1 MLARADRMHTKT
13 APLVVSAPRTG
24 ERGELPS
31 PPARYPYAAR
41 MALVNVCAA
50 LAVLVAFSRA
60 DGDVTIR
67 GLLVAFGVSFTFAN
81 CIGTPMALVMPTLG
95 RRVFA
100 TLHAPFNWAI
110 MLLAMAAIALAG
122 SVLSILVL
130 MAVGYLPPG
139 AFLSWLL
146 GSARTSLIITL
157 TFGVGVTLY
166 ETMRSRLERTT
177 LALAKKERDEAE
189 ARRIATEA
197 QLASLESRVQPHFL
211 FNTLNSIAALI
222 PQDPA
227 GAERMIGQLAS
238 LLRAS
243 LDGADAPLV
252 PLHQEL
258 RSVRDYLE
266 IERVRFGERLRFRI
280 TMPDGLDRITVPR
293 FALQTLVENSVK
305 FAVSPRREGG
315 LVDVTAE
322 ASDLRVRL
330 SVTDDGPGF
339 DPADAP
345 DHHGLALLRERL
357 ALSFGERASL
367 EVSSRPGRTAV
378 TVTVPR

>member
-1 MLARADRMHTKT
+1 MTTRAE
-13 APLVVSAPRTG
+13 PLSAATPRTG
-24 ERGELPS
+24 DLPS
-31 PPARYPYAAR
+31 PTARYPYAAR
-41 MALVNVCAA
+41 MAFVNVCAA
-50 LAVLVAFSRA
+50 LAVLVAFGRA
-60 DGDVTIR
+60 DGDVTLH

-81 CIGTPMALVMPTLG
+81 GIGTPMALVMPTFG
-95 RRVFA
+95 RWVFG
-100 TLHAPFNWAI
+100 TFRAPLNWAI
-110 MLLAMAAIALAG
+110 MLLAMATMALAG
-122 SVLSILVL
+122 SVLSIVL
-130 MAVGYLPPG
+130 LTAVGYLP
-139 AFLSWLL
+139 ADTVMSWFLASM
-146 GSARTSLIITL
+146 RTSLIITV

-227 GAERMIGQLAS
+227 GAERMTGQLAS
-238 LLRAS
+238 LLRSS
-243 LDGADAPLV
+243 LDAADSPLV

-266 IERVRFGERLRFRI
+266 IERVRFGDRLRFRI
-280 TMPDGLDRITVPR
+280 TMPDGIERVTVPR

-315 LVDVTAE
+315 LVDVAAE
-322 ASDLRVRL
+322 RSALEVRL

-339 DPADAP
+339 DPAAAP
-345 DHHGLALLRERL
+345 AHHGLALLRERL
-357 ALSFGERASL
+357 ALSFGARASL
-367 EVSSRPGRTAV
+367 QVSSRPGETCV

>member
-1 MLARADRMHTKT
+1 MTTRAEPFTT
-13 APLVVSAPRTG
+13 PAPRTSG
-24 ERGELPS
+24 QPS
-31 PPARYPYAAR
+31 PAARYSYAAR
-41 MALVNVCAA
+41 MALVNACAA
-50 LAVLVAFSRA
+50 VAVLLVFGRA
-60 DGDVTIR
+60 EGNVTLR
-67 GLLVAFGVSFTFAN
+67 SLLVAFGVSFTFAN
-81 CIGTPMALVMPTLG
+81 CIGTPLALVMPTVG

-100 TLHAPFNWAI
+100 RLPAPLNWAVMI
-110 MLLAMAAIALAG
+110 LTMVAMALGG
-122 SVLSILVL
+122 SVLGILVL
-130 MAVGYLPPG
+130 MAVGYLTPA
-139 AFLSWLL
+139 AFVSWFL
-146 GSARTSLIITL
+146 GSVRISLIITL
-157 TFGVGVTLY
+157 TFGVGATLY

-177 LALAKKERDEAE
+177 LALAKKERDEAD
-189 ARRIATEA
+189 ARRSAMEA

-227 GAERMIGQLAS
+227 GAERMTGQLAS
-238 LLRAS
+238 LLRSS
-243 LDGADAPLV
+243 LDGAGAPLV

-266 IERVRFGERLRFRI
+266 IEGVRFGERLRFRI
-280 TMPDGLDRITVPR
+280 TMPDGIERVTLPR

-315 LVDVTAE
+315 LVDVEAE
-322 ASDLRVRL
+322 ALTDRVRL
-330 SVTDDGPGF
+330 SVIDDGPGF
-339 DPADAP
+339 DPAMAP

-367 EVSSRPGRTAV
+367 EMSSRPGRTCV

>member
-1 MLARADRMHTKT
+1 MTD
-13 APLVVSAPRTG
+13 
-24 ERGELPS
+24 LPS
-31 PPARYPYAAR
+31 APARYPYAAR

-50 LAVLVAFSRA
+50 VAVLVAFSRT
-60 DGDVTIR
+60 DGEATLR
-67 GLLVAFGVSFTFAN
+67 GLLVAFGVSLTFAN

-95 RRVFA
+95 RRVFT
-100 TLHAPFNWAI
+100 TLRAPLNWAVL
-110 MLLAMAAIALAG
+110 LLAMAAIALAG
-122 SVLSILVL
+122 SVISILML
-130 MAVGYLPPG
+130 TAVGYLPST
-139 AFLSWLL
+139 AFVSWFL
-146 GSARTSLIITL
+146 GSARTSIIVTL

-238 LLRAS
+238 LLRSS

-266 IERVRFGERLRFRI
+266 IERVRFGDRLRFRI
-280 TMPDGLDRITVPR
+280 TMPDGIERITVPR
-293 FALQTLVENSVK
+293 FSLQTLVENSVK

-315 LVDVTAE
+315 LVDIE
-322 ASDLRVRL
+322 ADAVDGQVRL

-339 DPADAP
+339 DPAAAP
-345 DHHGLALLRERL
+345 HHHGLALLRERL
-357 ALSFGERASL
+357 ALSFGDRAAL
-367 EVSSRPGRTAV
+367 QVSSRPGCTCV
-378 TVTVPR
+378 TITVPR

>member
-1 MLARADRMHTKT
+1 MLNAHRM
-13 APLVVSAPRTG
+13 TG
-24 ERGELPS
+24 PPS

-50 LAVLVAFSRA
+50 VAVLVAFSRA
-60 DGDVTIR
+60 DGEVTPR
-67 GLLVAFGVSFTFAN
+67 GLLVAFGVSLTFAN
-81 CIGTPMALVMPTLG
+81 CIGAPMALVMPTLG

-100 TLHAPFNWAI
+100 GAHASLNWAL
-110 MLLAMAAIALAG
+110 MLLAMVGLALSG
-122 SVLSILVL
+122 GVLSILLL
-130 MAVGYLPPG
+130 MAVGYLPPE
-139 AFLSWLL
+139 AFVSWFL

-227 GAERMIGQLAS
+227 GAERMTGQLAS
-238 LLRAS
+238 LLRSS
-243 LDGADAPLV
+243 LDGAGAPLV
-252 PLHQEL
+252 PLEQEL
-258 RSVRDYLE
+258 HSVRDYLE

-280 TMPDGLDRITVPR
+280 TMPDGLERVTVPR
-293 FALQTLVENSVK
+293 FSMQTLVENSVK

-315 LVDVTAE
+315 LVDVSAQATSTA
-322 ASDLRVRL
+322 VRL

-339 DPADAP
+339 DPAAAP
-345 DHHGLALLRERL
+345 QHHGLALLRARL
-357 ALSFGERASL
+357 ALSFGDRASL
-367 EVSSRPGRTAV
+367 DVSSRPGHTCV

>member
-1 MLARADRMHTKT
+1 MTD
-13 APLVVSAPRTG
+13 
-24 ERGELPS
+24 LPS

-50 LAVLVAFSRA
+50 VAVLVAFSRT
-60 DGDVTIR
+60 DGEATLR
-67 GLLVAFGVSFTFAN
+67 GLLVAFGVSLTFAN

-95 RRVFA
+95 RRVFT
-100 TLHAPFNWAI
+100 TLHAPLNWAVL
-110 MLLAMAAIALAG
+110 LLAMAAIALAG
-122 SVLSILVL
+122 SVVSILML
-130 MAVGYLPPG
+130 TAVGYLPST
-139 AFLSWLL
+139 AFVSWFL
-146 GSARTSLIITL
+146 GSARTSIIVTL

-177 LALAKKERDEAE
+177 LALAKKHRDEAE

-238 LLRAS
+238 LLRSS

-266 IERVRFGERLRFRI
+266 IERVRFGDRLRFRI
-280 TMPDGLDRITVPR
+280 TMPDGIERITVPR
-293 FALQTLVENSVK
+293 FSLQTLVENSVK
-305 FAVSPRREGG
+305 YAIAPKREGG
-315 LVDVTAE
+315 SIEVSA
-322 ASDLRVRL
+322 RVAGDAFEVEVR
-330 SVTDDGPGF
+330 DDGSGVDLSSALPG
-339 DPADAP
+339 
-345 DHHGLALLRERL
+345 HGLDLLQSRL
-357 ALSFGERASL
+357 QVLYDGAATLRATRSSVILSFPCSAPTLSTTK
-367 EVSSRPGRTAV
+367 S
-378 TVTVPR
+378 

>member
-1 MLARADRMHTKT
+1 MTD
-13 APLVVSAPRTG
+13 
-24 ERGELPS
+24 LPS

-60 DGDVTIR
+60 DGDASLR
-67 GLLVAFGVSFTFAN
+67 GLLVAFGVSLTFAN

-95 RRVFA
+95 RRVFT
-100 TLHAPFNWAI
+100 TLRAPLNWAV
-110 MLLAMAAIALAG
+110 MLLAMAAIALGG
-122 SVLSILVL
+122 SVISILVL
-130 MAVGYLPPG
+130 IAVGYLPST
-139 AFLSWLL
+139 AFVSWFL
-146 GSARTSLIITL
+146 GSARTSVIITL
-157 TFGVGVTLY
+157 TFGVGITLY

-177 LALAKKERDEAE
+177 LALATKERDEAE

-227 GAERMIGQLAS
+227 GAERMTGQLAS
-238 LLRAS
+238 LLRSS

-266 IERVRFGERLRFRI
+266 IERVRFGDRLRFCI
-280 TMPDGLDRITVPR
+280 TMPDGIERITVPR
-293 FALQTLVENSVK
+293 FSLQTLVENSVK

-315 LVDVTAE
+315 RVDVAAE
-322 ASDLRVRL
+322 ATAAQVRL

-339 DPADAP
+339 DPAAAP
-345 DHHGLALLRERL
+345 EHHGLALLRERL
-357 ALSFGERASL
+357 ALSFGERAAL
-367 EVSSRPGRTAV
+367 QVSSRPGHTCV